1 MSFSAISLYDN
12 VNTKDIN
19 KFKDIEYYF
28 SEEFQYTTLGLTM
41 QLDSNYTPLLFS
53 DSVNNE
59 NKEYVKDEFNHRLED
74 VKSFMHMDK
83 DFFYIAKTQIQIKLL
98 RISRIMIKTHLT
110 SIIMVIQFMLTMIK
124 KVIVQQME
132 M

>member
-1 MSFSAISLYDN
+1 MLAKTWKKIGLIILIIACLWNIVGKLVHRISFDNAIEAA
-12 VNTKDIN
+12 KA
-19 KFKDIEYYF
+19 
-28 SEEFQYTTLGLTM
+28 QM
-41 QLDSNYTPLLFS
+41 Q
-53 DSVNNE
+53 SV
-59 NKEYVKDEFNHRLED
+59 
-74 VKSFMHMDK
+74 
-83 DFFYIAKTQIQIKLL
+83 KTQIQIKLL

>member
-1 MSFSAISLYDN
+1 
-12 VNTKDIN
+12 
-19 KFKDIEYYF
+19 
-28 SEEFQYTTLGLTM
+28 
-41 QLDSNYTPLLFS
+41 
-53 DSVNNE
+53 
-59 NKEYVKDEFNHRLED
+59 
-74 VKSFMHMDK
+74 MDK